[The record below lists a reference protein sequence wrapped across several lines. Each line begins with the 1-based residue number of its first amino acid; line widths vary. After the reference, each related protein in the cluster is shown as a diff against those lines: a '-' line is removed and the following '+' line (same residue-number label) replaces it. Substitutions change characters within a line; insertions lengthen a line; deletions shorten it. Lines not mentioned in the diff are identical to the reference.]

1 MLGETPNFIV
11 HKHCI
16 EAGHRYPD
24 ISHFEIISS
33 NFRKNA
39 FKNTCTYHKK
49 VQGRFYILHIQ

>member
-39 FKNTCTYHKK
+39 FKNTCTYHK
-49 VQGRFYILHIQ
+49 